1 MPIRS
6 IITVGEGRGFVV
18 EGPSQLWR
26 YVITVAHCLPALP
39 PAHGGSF
46 QSDRTYSSLLAKL
59 GEKPSIAA
67 ECLFV
72 DPVSDLAVL
81 APPDDEVLPDEAGAY
96 EALVDATM
104 PLRISEMME
113 MAEASLLSLS
123 GEWFGCKAERIGYAL
138 WVSAATQGI
147 ESGMSGS
154 PILVQDMA
162 VGVVSISSGIKD
174 LVHTEAKAPALT
186 ECLPRWL
193 STELLR
199 AAAEPLPR

>member
-39 PAHGGSF
+39 PPHSF
-46 QSDRTYSSLLAKL
+46 FLSERTYFSLLGKL
-59 GEKPSIAA
+59 GDKPSIAA

-81 APPDDEVLPDEAGAY
+81 APPDDEVLPDEAEAY

-104 PLRISEMME
+104 PMRITEMME
-113 MAEASLLSLS
+113 KAEALLLSLN

-138 WVSAATQGI
+138 WLSDATQGI

-154 PILVQDMA
+154 PILVHDMA
-162 VGVVSISSGIKD
+162 VGVVSTSSGTKD
-174 LVHTEAKAPALT
+174 RAHTEAKVPALT

-193 STELLR
+193 ANELLR
-199 AAAEPLPR
+199 AVSEPLPR